1 MNWREIDEKILA
13 EFNCS
18 CCYLV
23 DGMWYTIDCKIA
35 NSYPYNFYDR
45 QEFYH
50 YRGHSKC
57 LILVGMGIMMLAGRG
72 FELNTAK
79 YTGGLG
85 KRIKVG
91 SAWSLFTYGIFF
103 AIASIGCTFPVF
115 LMLVS
120 QSIMFGKFEQGLSHF
135 VLYALGMGLVVVTI
149 SVLAL
154 ISKTYLVKRL
164 RQILPWVTRISAI
177 MMISAGLYVIYDW
190 LFGHHLI

>member
-1 MNWREIDEKILA
+1 MR
-13 EFNCS
+13 
-18 CCYLV
+18 
-23 DGMWYTIDCKIA
+23 
-35 NSYPYNFYDR
+35 
-45 QEFYH
+45 
-50 YRGHSKC
+50 HSRRN
-57 LILVGMGIMMLAGRG
+57 GNNDA
-72 FELNTAK
+72 
-79 YTGGLG
+79 
-85 KRIKVG
+85 
-91 SAWSLFTYGIFF
+91 
-103 AIASIGCTFPVF
+103 GCTFPVF

-164 RQILPWVTRISAI
+164 RRILPWVTRISAI

>member
-1 MNWREIDEKILA
+1 
-13 EFNCS
+13 
-18 CCYLV
+18 
-23 DGMWYTIDCKIA
+23 
-35 NSYPYNFYDR
+35 
-45 QEFYH
+45 
-50 YRGHSKC
+50 
-57 LILVGMGIMMLAGRG
+57 MMLAGRG